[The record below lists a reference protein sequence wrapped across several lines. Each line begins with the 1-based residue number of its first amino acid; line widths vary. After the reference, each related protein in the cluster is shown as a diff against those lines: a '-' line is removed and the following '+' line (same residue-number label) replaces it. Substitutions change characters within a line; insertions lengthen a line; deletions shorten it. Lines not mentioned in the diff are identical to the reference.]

1 MYTTEE
7 RIAMLETELRFIKE
21 SLVEIKEEIRRLPG
35 KFAETAGNMIA
46 GHEYSCKLGKSDGK
60 PGKPGGFEKFMLAV
74 LTLGTA
80 IGGAVYAYVTG
91 GGGQ

>member
-1 MYTTEE
+1 
-7 RIAMLETELRFIKE
+7 MLETELKFIKE

-35 KFAETAGNMIA
+35 KFAETAGNLIA
-46 GHEYSCKLGKSDGK
+46 EHEYSCKLGKSDDNRKTGSL
-60 PGKPGGFEKFMLAV
+60 ERFMLAV

-91 GGGQ
+91 GGA